1 MPESAPPGSALPGAL
16 AAFVRVVDALSY
28 GAALLSAG
36 LTFSIVAMI
45 LCEIAAR
52 SLFNISISFAWEYS
66 AYAMGVAMF
75 GGAAFALRT
84 GGHIRVSLL
93 AGRLPPAAAHWVD
106 VLCTVVGTALAGY
119 LALAIGQL
127 AWRSFEAGSTSPT
140 VSATPLVIPQAA
152 IAAGAALLTA
162 QLLARLARLLWHEP
176 TEDTSMSFE
185 VE

>member
-1 MPESAPPGSALPGAL
+1 MKGASTLPSALRG
-16 AAFVRVVDALSY
+16 FVRLVDALSF
-28 GAALLSAG
+28 GAAILSAV

-52 SLFNISISFAWEYS
+52 SLFNISLSFAWEYS

-93 AGRLPPAAAHWVD
+93 AGRLPPRAAHAVD
-106 VLCTVVGTALAGY
+106 VLCTVAGAGLAGY
-119 LALAIGQL
+119 IALAIGQL

-140 VSATPLVIPQAA
+140 VSATPLVIPQGA
-152 IAAGAALLTA
+152 IAAGAALIAA
-162 QLLARLARLLWHEP
+162 QFLARLARLLWGEP